1 MKCFSWKG
9 LPVRTAANPGRRMNG
24 LLRAAFSTGVAM
36 FAATA
41 LADPPIINGGE
52 APQIGRARV
61 YDQTGIPVY
70 TYRILATYPHDT
82 ADYTEALFMHDGYLY
97 EGTGQYGKS
106 RLKKSRL
113 TTGEVI
119 SRRELDRRYFGEG
132 AVALNDKVYHLT
144 YISNVGFTY
153 RHDDLS
159 PEETFEY
166 PRQGW
171 GLTTD
176 GESLIASDGSAV
188 VLFLD
193 PDTLA
198 IRRSVIVKDG
208 YSAVGFLNELEYV
221 DGDIYANVWQTN
233 YIVRFSAETGAVNGW
248 VDLDGLNPNPAKLI
262 YPHVLNG
269 IAYDGQPGTL
279 LVTGKNWPKLWRI
292 ELV

>member
-1 MKCFSWKG
+1 
-9 LPVRTAANPGRRMNG
+9 MNG
-24 LLRAAFSTGVAM
+24 LLRVAFAISVGMLGT
-36 FAATA
+36 TA

-70 TYRILATYPHDT
+70 THRILATYPHDN
-82 ADYTEALFMHDGYLY
+82 ADYTEALFMYDGYLY

-106 RLKKSRL
+106 LLKKSRL

-119 SRRELDRRYFGEG
+119 GQRVLDRRYFGEG
-132 AVALNDKVYHLT
+132 AVALNGKVYHLT
-144 YISNVGFTY
+144 YISNTGFTY

-159 PEETFEY
+159 PEKTFEY

-188 VLFLD
+188 VVFLD
-193 PDTLA
+193 PETFA

-208 YSAVGFLNELEYV
+208 YSTVGFLNELEYV

-233 YIVRFSAETGAVNGW
+233 YIVRFSAKTGSVNGW
-248 VDLDGLNPNPAKLI
+248 VDLDGLNPNPIKLV

-269 IAYDGQPGTL
+269 IAYDGEPGTL
-279 LVTGKNWPKLWRI
+279 LVTGKNWPNIWRI
-292 ELV
+292 EPVPVAHTDRK